1 MLMLT
6 RRPGESIHLG
16 DNIKITVLS
25 VKGKQIKL
33 GLDVPDDVPVY
44 REELYIKV
52 KQQNKMALESLN
64 QDLMAAAS
72 LWQKRKS

>member
-1 MLMLT
+1 MLILT

-25 VKGKQIKL
+25 VKGKQIKI
-33 GLDVPDDVPVY
+33 GLEVPDDVPVY

-52 KQQNKMALESLN
+52 RQQNRMALESLD

>member
-1 MLMLT
+1 MLILT

-25 VKGKQIKL
+25 VKGKQIKI

-52 KQQNKMALESLN
+52 RQQNRMALESLD